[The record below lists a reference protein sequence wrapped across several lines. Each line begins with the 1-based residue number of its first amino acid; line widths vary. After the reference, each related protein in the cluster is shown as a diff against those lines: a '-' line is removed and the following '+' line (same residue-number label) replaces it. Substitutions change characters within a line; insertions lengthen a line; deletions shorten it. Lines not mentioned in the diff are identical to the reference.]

1 MVSVCC
7 TYDTHTHTHACAYM
21 QRNVWLSHQV
31 TSTTDYAGLLADLSG
46 QVGFP
51 TKSLCLDPMNLSDS
65 GFKVSL
71 DAFSS
76 KRRAT
81 KVLFSWCWLRD
92 VEGCRGTKGIDI
104 GHHKLIIVDIHSE
117 RCWEAKQLSC
127 WAAKSWLG
135 GITLEKRFPV
145 VTFLEFLPKPLTC
158 EATPAD
164 WKQVSCGNDVN
175 VWGPGVLYG
184 QPMIHSSSWWI
195 SIFHADMSRHVW
207 LRSGLSFLCPR
218 RRCEWI
224 DR

>member
-1 MVSVCC
+1 M
-7 TYDTHTHTHACAYM
+7 THTHTHTHACAYM

-51 TKSLCLDPMNLSDS
+51 TKSLCLGPMNLSDS

-145 VTFLEFLPKPLTC
+145 VTFFGVFAKTLDLRSHACRLEASLMWKWCQCLGTRSVVWTTYDPLIIMMDQHFPC
-158 EATPAD
+158 
-164 WKQVSCGNDVN
+164 
-175 VWGPGVLYG
+175 
-184 QPMIHSSSWWI
+184 
-195 SIFHADMSRHVW
+195 RHVPAC
-207 LRSGLSFLCPR
+207 LATIRSELPLSPKAL
-218 RRCEWI
+218 WV
-224 DR
+224 DW